1 MRATIGPREAQSG
14 NSDAMKF
21 MVRSSPLG
29 MKRLTVTGFG
39 IEMASA
45 APSSAIDGGAQRNE
59 NKSKEQS
66 WRMVTLMNDL
76 AAGMKQRKWL
86 FHLVRDARTVCGSPH
101 RHSIGSVKR
110 EWVMRV

>member
-1 MRATIGPREAQSG
+1 
-14 NSDAMKF
+14 MKF

-29 MKRLTVTGFG
+29 IKRLTVTGFG

-76 AAGMKQRKWL
+76 RCRNEAAEVVFPPR
-86 FHLVRDARTVCGSPH
+86 S
-101 RHSIGSVKR
+101 
-110 EWVMRV
+110 